1 MCEIAENPW
10 GKSSGGYA
18 AAELSGRTS
27 GVNTVENSKNSKNS
41 KSPL

>member
-18 AAELSGRTS
+18 AAELSGCTS
-27 GVNTVENSKNSKNS
+27 GVNTVKNSSWNENGCTK
-41 KSPL
+41 